1 MLKRWSIENFKSF
14 AGRTD
19 LALAPITIFAG
30 ANSSGKSSI
39 IQSILLLKQ
48 TLQYAPPSRSMAL
61 NGPLVK
67 LGTFDDI
74 KNSKS
79 DAGYIGIAWAMDVE
93 NTSQRLRSSYDTYS
107 DQFYYVG
114 RDNVSTVTGDFRWDA
129 APSLGVV
136 GPAIKLVSADLLQL
150 NPRILT
156 TALLATSNE
165 TDAPPVML
173 SMERQPDSKLTVEVI
188 DDLSEAEVFDT
199 KPECSIVGGTLRH
212 FFPAAVAV
220 NFNATLNR
228 AREMAKLI
236 CGENSFLTYRQRDIG
251 KHEVS
256 AEIAN
261 EIFVILTGES
271 RTANLSLFPELDRST
286 NVEEI
291 ANRYRRYRLG
301 HRSKQSEMKITRTP
315 NELRTEIE
323 AVLFRDQTSQF
334 KTELNFPGILN
345 EGEQY
350 AAQYFISSV
359 RYLGP
364 LRDEPKPI
372 YPLEALASTTEVGFK
387 GEHTAAVL
395 DLHRDKS
402 VRYLPSSFM
411 TKDGFNLNSKYVTLH
426 DAVVDWLTYV
436 GVASE
441 VSTEDR
447 GKVGHQLQVK
457 TEGLDR
463 FHDLTNVG
471 VGVSQV
477 LPIIVSALLAESPAL
492 LIFEQPE
499 LHLHPKVQA
508 RLADFFLSVALIGK
522 QCILETHSEY
532 LIDRFR
538 HRVAAAAGDSLVGT
552 TKIYFTERDG
562 GTTKCREVPVTRY
575 GAISDWPKDF
585 FEQSQMESEAILRAA
600 AAKRQ
605 TEKNAR
611 KQ

>member
-14 AGRTD
+14 SGRTD

-48 TLQYAPPSRSMAL
+48 TVQYAPASRGMAL

-67 LGTFDDI
+67 LGTFEDI

-79 DAGYIGIAWAMDVE
+79 DDNYIGIAWEMDVE
-93 NTSQRLRSSYDTYS
+93 DSSQRFRSSNDLYS
-107 DQFYYVG
+107 EQFYYMG
-114 RDNVSTVTGDFRWDA
+114 RSNLSTVSGDFRWDA
-129 APSLGVV
+129 VPSTGVV
-136 GPAIKLVSADLLQL
+136 GPTIKLASADLLQL
-150 NPRILT
+150 NPRIT
-156 TALLATSNE
+156 SASLLATTNE
-165 TDAPPVML
+165 KGAAPFML
-173 SMERQPDSKLTVEVI
+173 TMERQKDSKLSVTVI
-188 DDLSEAEVFDT
+188 DDFSQAEVVGN
-199 KPECSIVGGTLRH
+199 KPDCSIVGGTLRY
-212 FFPAAVAV
+212 FFPSAVAV
-220 NFNATLNR
+220 RFNSTLNR
-228 AREMAKLI
+228 AREIAQMI
-236 CGENSFLTYRQRDIG
+236 SGDDPYTYYRARDIG
-251 KHEVS
+251 RVELSPSVV
-256 AEIAN
+256 N
-261 EIFVILTGES
+261 EIFVLLTGES
-271 RTANLSLFPELDRST
+271 RSANLTLFPEVDEAT
-286 NVEEI
+286 TVEEV
-291 ANRYRRYRLG
+291 AARYRRYRMNNRA
-301 HRSKQSEMKITRTP
+301 HRKEPTRTP
-315 NELRTEIE
+315 NEIRSEIE
-323 AVLFRDQTSQF
+323 AVLYRGQSPQYKD
-334 KTELNFPGILN
+334 ELEFPSLLN
-345 EGEQY
+345 EGSQY
-350 AAQYFISSV
+350 ATQYFMSAV
-359 RYLGP
+359 HYLGP

-395 DLHRDKS
+395 DLHKDRS
-402 VRYLPSSFM
+402 VRYLPSSFI
-411 TKDGFNLNSKYVTLH
+411 TGDGFNLNSKYVSLH

-441 VSTEDR
+441 VSTEDQ
-447 GKVGHQLQVK
+447 GKVGHQLQVR
-457 TEGLDR
+457 TQGIDR

-477 LPIIVSALLAESPAL
+477 LPIIVSALLADSPAL

-538 HRVAAAAGDSLVGT
+538 HRVAAAVGDSLVAT
-552 TKIYFTERDG
+552 TKIYFTEREA
-562 GTTKCREVPVTRY
+562 GTTKCREVPVTKY

-585 FEQSQMESEAILRAA
+585 FEQSQLESEAILRAA

-605 TEKNAR
+605 AEKNAR
-611 KQ
+611 NK